1 MSPLVPSCSSR
12 YNVAMQTRTTF
23 ASFLFLFALACGSDD
38 VAEAPSSD
46 AGVTE
51 AADEDTMV
59 EAAPDSQGEDVAED
73 AAEDAVEAD
82 AQVTLERRTYSGS
95 EGLRDYLLL
104 RPAGNAL
111 PLVVVLHGCNQTA
124 ESFAE
129 LTGFRDLAL
138 AESFVALFPEQSGAA
153 NPWYC
158 WNWFLDEHQ
167 QRETGE
173 AAVVAAM
180 VDEVVG
186 EGGVDTSRVY
196 AVGLSAGGAL
206 SVVLGTVFADKF
218 AAVGSVEGCPFKGTP
233 CINSPSSL
241 TGDQLATLAHTAMGE
256 NARALPVFV
265 VQGDADTTVSPA
277 NGDLLVEQWLGV
289 ADLVDNGLLDQSVS
303 RDPRSVDSGAAGGK
317 TYDILTYG
325 DGAGPVM
332 VLRWTVQGLGHAWP
346 GGAAGMAFSDP
357 AGPNAAQGAWEFLS
371 QHALP

>member
-1 MSPLVPSCSSR
+1 
-12 YNVAMQTRTTF
+12 MQTRTAF
-23 ASFLFLFALACGSDD
+23 ASSLLLLAIACGSDD
-38 VAEAPSSD
+38 VSGTPSSD
-46 AGVTE
+46 AGMTE
-51 AADEDTMV
+51 AADQDTV
-59 EAAPDSQGEDVAED
+59 AEAAPDSQGEDVGEAG
-73 AAEDAVEAD
+73 VEAD

-104 RPAGNAL
+104 RPGGEAL

-124 ESFAE
+124 EGFAE
-129 LTGFRDLAL
+129 LTGFRELAL

-167 QRETGE
+167 RRESGE

-180 VDEVVG
+180 VDEVIG

-206 SVVLGTVFADKF
+206 AVVLGTVFADKF

-233 CINSPSSL
+233 CINAPSSL
-241 TGDQLATLAHTAMGE
+241 TGDQLATLAHTAMGQH
-256 NARALPVFV
+256 ARALPVFV
-265 VQGDADTTVSPA
+265 VQGDADTTVSPP

-303 RDPRSVDSGAAGGK
+303 RDPLSVDSAAAGGK
-317 TYDILTYG
+317 SYDILTYG
-325 DGAGPVM
+325 DGVGTV

-357 AGPNAAQGAWEFLS
+357 AGPSAAQGAWAFLS
-371 QHALP
+371 QHELP